1 MESFSALLES
11 RFLKAWNITML
22 NIANW
27 DMKPISFILFF
38 PAELGWHT
46 GSCNTFSHPEPVAF
60 FKWKKLNE
68 NGLSFCKLNFQC
80 ISGHSTRWGRW
91 SEYPRYWIPY
101 RRYFISHAQCHHLLI
116 TVRANLDHLI
126 IHSIACMFSQYS
138 LKMVRDSRL
147 Q

>member
-1 MESFSALLES
+1 
-11 RFLKAWNITML
+11 ML

-68 NGLSFCKLNFQC
+68 NGLSFCKLNFHC
-80 ISGHSTRWGRW
+80 ISGHSGEVGGQNIQGIGFHTEGILFPML
-91 SEYPRYWIPY
+91 SVTIY
-101 RRYFISHAQCHHLLI
+101 
-116 TVRANLDHLI
+116 
-126 IHSIACMFSQYS
+126 
-138 LKMVRDSRL
+138 
-147 Q
+147 